1 MSGIPSGVITDPRTM
16 ATPSRMWKNCDT
28 DASSSSGAWE
38 FHLRNAAFTKREA
51 GEKSPGSPTAPSPC
65 PKGCSF
71 IFSASPPFGN
81 SACKFT

>member
-16 ATPSRMWKNCDT
+16 ATPSRIWKNCDT

-51 GEKSPGSPTAPSPC
+51 GEKSPGSPTAPSPL
-65 PKGCSF
+65 PERLQLHF
-71 IFSASPPFGN
+71 LREAPFR
-81 SACKFT
+81 KFRLQV